1 MLNGESCID
10 SDCVGSLD
18 NGWPLGGSAK
28 LKSCKR
34 VAQVLARRGPSS
46 WLSSSVFYGQSA
58 NGWPSAVAD
67 PWLKGGRPGW
77 WADEFFIGVF
87 ISVDCSFVTGSALL
101 ITNCDTPLQSHWC
114 CEKKNQRPAV
124 NGSRADVQGRPDSY
138 LTAGSA
144 PIPSVKQKR
153 TFRTASFL
161 LCDLFVLDD
170 SPNSTTRRS
179 LPAGHESVK
188 VR

>member
-1 MLNGESCID
+1 MLNGKSCID
-10 SDCVGSLD
+10 SDRVGSLD

-87 ISVDCSFVTGSALL
+87 ISVDCSFVTRSALL

-114 CEKKNQRPAV
+114 CEKKKPKAGGKRV
-124 NGSRADVQGRPDSY
+124 TGGRSRSTGFVPHGRIGADSVGQTKENISYCVVLTLRLVCVRRFAQFNNNVPISSGR
-138 LTAGSA
+138 TR
-144 PIPSVKQKR
+144 KR
-153 TFRTASFL
+153 
-161 LCDLFVLDD
+161 
-170 SPNSTTRRS
+170 
-179 LPAGHESVK
+179 
-188 VR
+188 